1 MDTPG
6 IENIVSAR
14 PGFAANLF
22 LPGAYSPLMSPEP
35 CFNRIWSDIILKD
48 ATPRRADNRV
58 RKACREHYLITPG
71 YVFRGVTILIER
83 PMLVGID
90 EEAGRIL
97 MPFRKPCYG
106 TSLYAIESD
115 RVEIAALREALSV
128 AEPENPGKK
137 IVDSSISLQPGG
149 RQSRSLQKP

>member
-1 MDTPG
+1 
-6 IENIVSAR
+6 
-14 PGFAANLF
+14 
-22 LPGAYSPLMSPEP
+22 MSPEP

-58 RKACREHYLITPG
+58 RKSCREYYRIAPG

-106 TSLYAIESD
+106 MSLYAIDSD
-115 RVEIAALREALSV
+115 RAEIAALRQALSV
-128 AEPENPGKK
+128 AEPEDPGKK
-137 IVDSSISLQPGG
+137 NVDSSISSQPGG
-149 RQSRSLQKP
+149 RQSRLLQKP